1 MDEPSL
7 TLRVC
12 GCGKKRWDDPV
23 VLLAPSLTRKTSFSE
38 PCHLQIWI
46 EVIDHKSFMVSSR
59 GGNYPWFWWPFC
71 RSDGFKVNASCS
83 RFSWRR
89 KKRPD
94 YFSLSCPGML
104 RKQAF
109 VKHHLEQPGLAA
121 WLSQATRSKAK
132 HRMQDL
138 AKFSGRGLGDKVFWE
153 ALTVSGI
160 EMSWRGWWKQDFSW
174 QMQMWPAGV
183 LPTGRIQRRSLERHP
198 SYPHILP

>member
-1 MDEPSL
+1 MATIRD
-7 TLRVC
+7 
-12 GCGKKRWDDPV
+12 
-23 VLLAPSLTRKTSFSE
+23 
-38 PCHLQIWI
+38 
-46 EVIDHKSFMVSSR
+46 
-59 GGNYPWFWWPFC
+59 
-71 RSDGFKVNASCS
+71 SDGPFVEVTGLKLVLHV
-83 RFSWRR
+83 
-89 KKRPD
+89 PD
-94 YFSLSCPGML
+94 FHGEGKNLIIFPCLVLEML

-138 AKFSGRGLGDKVFWE
+138 AKFAARGLGDKVFWE

-198 SYPHILP
+198 SYPQILP